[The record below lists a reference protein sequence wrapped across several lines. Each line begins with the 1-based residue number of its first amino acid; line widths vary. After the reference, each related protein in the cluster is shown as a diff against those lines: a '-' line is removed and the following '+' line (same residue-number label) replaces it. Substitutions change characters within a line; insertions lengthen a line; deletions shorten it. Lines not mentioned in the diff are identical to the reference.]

1 MQANQEGISGSILVL
16 LGALL
21 ITLWCLNSAWISWLS
36 GWRSLSKRF
45 RAQSESL
52 AGTRR
57 SGFPFDICFRYWL
70 DYTNLAWVTVNKEAL
85 HLSVVFPFRIAHP
98 PLAVPWEEIEIS
110 STILF
115 WRKYVELKLGIE
127 ERIPL
132 RISKRMANR
141 LGIPE
146 DINQTASSREIASA
160 KTVDRPIRFG
170 GIGTA
175 PPPLQ

>member
-16 LGALL
+16 LGALP
-21 ITLWCLNSAWISWLS
+21 IALWCLNGLWMSWLS

-52 AGTRR
+52 TGTRGN
-57 SGFPFDICFRYWL
+57 GFLLDICFRHWL
-70 DYTNLAWVTVNKEAL
+70 DYTNLVWVTVNKEAL
-85 HLSVVFPFRIAHP
+85 HLSVVFPFRIGHP
-98 PLAVPWEEIEIS
+98 PLAVPWEEIEIG
-110 STILF
+110 STTLF
-115 WRKYVELKLGIE
+115 WRKYVELRLGRE

-146 DINQTASSREIASA
+146 VIDQTASSLEIAPA
-160 KTVDRPIRFG
+160 QAVDRPIRFG